1 MEEHVVAVA
10 TPRADGDAESMF
22 LPFLAMFASIYLVGY
37 FIVFR
42 GWGPPRRRAEA
53 ASCFT
58 SLFHGTPAALL
69 ALRAVL
75 LSRYHGASGA
85 GTTTRS
91 LLLAL
96 PAVTLAPNA
105 AAEDLVL
112 DFSTAYFAVDL
123 AHYLLLL
130 RDEALFISHHLAT
143 LYVLATCR
151 HAAAAGAAALLPLVV
166 LAEATSAAQNAWTLA
181 AMRRHDSPLA
191 ARLYARLSLP
201 FYAAYTAARAVL
213 GPAWFIRMVG
223 GFYASSS
230 GGGGRVPAWVWA
242 SWTVVIGAGIA
253 VSILW
258 VASLWLAYF
267 RERKKES
274 KQQ

>member
-1 MEEHVVAVA
+1 MAADHVA
-10 TPRADGDAESMF
+10 GAESMF
-22 LPFLAMFASIYLVGY
+22 LPFLAMFASVYLVGY

-42 GWGPPRRRAEA
+42 SWAPRSRAEA

-75 LSRYHGASGA
+75 SRYRSAA
-85 GTTTRS
+85 AADLS
-91 LLLAL
+91 LLA
-96 PAVTLAPNA
+96 APNNA
-105 AAEDLVL
+105 GEDLVL

-123 AHYLLLL
+123 AHYLVFLP
-130 RDEALFISHHLAT
+130 DEALFVAHHLAT

-151 HAAAAGAAALLPLVV
+151 HAAAAGAHALLPLVV

-181 AMRRHDSPLA
+181 GMRRRTDDPPIA
-191 ARLYARLSLP
+191 AGVHAALSAP
-201 FYAAYTAARAVL
+201 FYTAYTAARAAL
-213 GPAWFIRMVG
+213 GPAWFVRMVRF
-223 GFYASSS
+223 FYVSS
-230 GGGGRVPAWVWA
+230 GGGGRVPAWAWA

-258 VASLWLAYF
+258 VGNLWLVYF
-267 RERKKES
+267 RERKECREVKSS